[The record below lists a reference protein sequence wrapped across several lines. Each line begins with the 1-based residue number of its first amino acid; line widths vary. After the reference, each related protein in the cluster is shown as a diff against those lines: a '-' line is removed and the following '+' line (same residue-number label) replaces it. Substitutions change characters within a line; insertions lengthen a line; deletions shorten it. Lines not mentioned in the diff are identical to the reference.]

1 MVFIGRIDS
10 MSLKNKLEE
19 SVARYH
25 RLNVAL
31 DKLCEGD
38 LEELTQEDTVNH
50 FSQLAY
56 IKKQVEQVERNILGL
71 SIEKYTEV

>member
-1 MVFIGRIDS
+1 
-10 MSLKNKLEE
+10 MSIMASKLEE

-38 LEELTQEDTVNH
+38 LEELTSEDCRNH
-50 FSQLAY
+50 FEQLDY
-56 IKKQVEQVERNILGL
+56 LRKQIEQVEKTILVL
-71 SIEKYTEV
+71 SIEKFTEV

>member
-1 MVFIGRIDS
+1 

-31 DKLCEGD
+31 DKLCEVD
-38 LEELTQEDTVNH
+38 LEELTREDCRNH
-50 FSQLAY
+50 FEQLNYLKSQ
-56 IKKQVEQVERNILGL
+56 IEQVEKTILVL
-71 SIEKYTEV
+71 SIEKFTEV

>member
-1 MVFIGRIDS
+1 MSIMVS
-10 MSLKNKLEE
+10 KLEE

-38 LEELTQEDTVNH
+38 LEELTRDDAMNH

-56 IKKQVEQVERNILGL
+56 IKSQIEQVEKTILAL
-71 SIEKYTEV
+71 SIEKFTEV